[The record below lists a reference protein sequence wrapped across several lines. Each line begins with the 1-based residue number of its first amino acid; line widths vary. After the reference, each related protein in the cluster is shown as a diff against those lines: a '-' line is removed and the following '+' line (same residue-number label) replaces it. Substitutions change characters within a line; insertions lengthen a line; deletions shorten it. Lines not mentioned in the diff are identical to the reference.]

1 MNHAAQISPLETTIT
16 PAEARVI
23 GLLQQGMTN
32 REIGVVLFR
41 SEHTIKTHVEH
52 ILAKTGAK
60 NRAQICMLWASSASD
75 FLAQRM
81 QYTPN
86 GVLGVVSASGSI
98 DVRSS
103 GSNINK
109 GSKMRSLNTTEIMVV
124 GGGWIPVDPGPPGG
138 PAWPANPAPLVALP
152 PIPEPWQLRGF
163 ISPDDLWRPVQ

>member
-1 MNHAAQISPLETTIT
+1 MNQPAQMSPFETIIT

-60 NRAQICMLWASSASD
+60 NRAQVCMLWAMNASN
-75 FLAQRM
+75 FLAQQT

-103 GSNINK
+103 GSSIDK

-124 GGGWIPVDPGPPGG
+124 GGGLEIPPFVPWFGAPP
-138 PAWPANPAPLVALP
+138 PAPLVATP
-152 PIPEPWQLRGF
+152 PIPEQWQLREF
-163 ISPDDLWRPVQ
+163 VSPDDIWRPVQ